1 VWTWHWRE
9 KDLHKKLVVIASAKH
24 AIKRKQLT
32 SPEMWKPKFFS
43 ISNDPLTPV
52 KTRSWSLPLWDTHIN
67 VCSSNALTLPG
78 YCTRIRKNLK
88 RICVLEHATCFT

>member
-43 ISNDPLTPV
+43 ISNDPLTPCADIAGILHAHQKKPKAHLRV
-52 KTRSWSLPLWDTHIN
+52 GACYLLHMNASIN
-67 VCSSNALTLPG
+67 QGDQRGS
-78 YCTRIRKNLK
+78 RK
-88 RICVLEHATCFT
+88 F